1 MNWIKVA
8 ESNSSTLLDGVV
20 RKCLSEEVALEQG
33 KGSLRW
39 KESKYRMEQGVHG
52 MLGKQQKILQR
63 WGFCEVSETILRGSR
78 LKQGIELA
86 GTLCSEVSV
95 GLLSEHV
102 NFRFRPDL
110 PVGTQF

>member
-39 KESKYRMEQGVHG
+39 KESKYRME
-52 MLGKQQKILQR
+52 
-63 WGFCEVSETILRGSR
+63 
-78 LKQGIELA
+78 
-86 GTLCSEVSV
+86 
-95 GLLSEHV
+95 
-102 NFRFRPDL
+102 
-110 PVGTQF
+110 